1 MAKGGRGEGMR
12 VVKSLSSH
20 LMTFHS
26 SEWKNSWG
34 LHTPTLNRVPWA
46 WILHTETQAGN
57 CGEPADALWT
67 HKPHWL
73 YSCLHFT
80 HTHTPVIKQKE
91 WNDNDLLSLTL
102 TSIIKWYIMWWIS
115 EVPALYRPP
124 LPPPNSAG
132 WLHFQWTAW
141 INWLNINNSW
151 YFCDATFR
159 WIAAKTVNQDLG
171 MAKCLSI
178 VG

>member
-57 CGEPADALWT
+57 CGEPAVALWT
-67 HKPHWL
+67 HEPHWL
-73 YSCLHFT
+73 YSFFHFT

-91 WNDNDLLSLTL
+91 WNDNDLCLTL
-102 TSIIKWYIMWWIS
+102 TSIIKWHIVVDFRGCCIIQN
-115 EVPALYRPP
+115 
-124 LPPPNSAG
+124 PPNSAG
-132 WLHFQWTAW
+132 WLHFQWNAW

-159 WIAAKTVNQDLG
+159 WIAAKIVNQDVA
-171 MAKCLSI
+171 MTKCLSV